1 MKQGTR
7 RGNYDSG
14 RDFVLEYGPLR
25 YTFNE
30 RDFTERCEQAART
43 VSFITGSL
51 NDQEREDLV
60 NLTVNGR
67 VEEPLSPLGH
77 HIQACWPELV
87 GPSSRSLVHW
97 LRRLI
102 FRSAWLDQRVREG
115 ELEVRFDERSCSFLY
130 FEPQR
135 PTEPIEL
142 SSPPSW
148 RRVAYRP
155 CGWPPAL

>member
-25 YTFNE
+25 FTFNE
-30 RDFTERCEQAART
+30 RDFTERCEQAARAL
-43 VSFITGSL
+43 SL
-51 NDQEREDLV
+51 IAGTLDQREREDLV

-67 VEEPLSPLGH
+67 IERPLSPFGRH
-77 HIQACWPELV
+77 VQDCWPELV
-87 GPSSRSLVHW
+87 GPASRSLVHW

-115 ELEVRFDERSCSFLY
+115 ELAVRFDERTGSFHY
-130 FEPQR
+130 IEPDR
-135 PTEPIEL
+135 PEEPIEL
-142 SSPPSW
+142 AKPPSW
-148 RRVAYRP
+148 GRVAYRP
-155 CGWPPAL
+155 RR